1 MRKVIQYE
9 VVQYYCCLYSIIY
22 AAAVVSTPVVEVA
35 PLERRQWSICEKLE
49 TLEETSREYGVEDG
63 RTHAEWPPLRKT
75 GRRLVSP
82 RPEIPMASVVT
93 PDKDGDSP
101 KDEETQDN

>member
-1 MRKVIQYE
+1 M
-9 VVQYYCCLYSIIY
+9 Y

-35 PLERRQWSICEKLE
+35 PLEHRQWSIFEKLE
-49 TLEETSREYGVEDG
+49 TGERVEDG

-82 RPEIPMASVVT
+82 QPEVPMASVVT
-93 PDKDGDSP
+93 PDTGVDST
-101 KDEETQDN
+101 KEEETQEF

>member
-1 MRKVIQYE
+1 M
-9 VVQYYCCLYSIIY
+9 
-22 AAAVVSTPVVEVA
+22 VSTPVVEVA
-35 PLERRQWSICEKLE
+35 PLECRQWSIFEKLE
-49 TLEETSREYGVEDG
+49 TVEDTSREYGVEDG

-82 RPEIPMASVVT
+82 QPEMATASVVT
-93 PDKDGDSP
+93 PDMDGDSP